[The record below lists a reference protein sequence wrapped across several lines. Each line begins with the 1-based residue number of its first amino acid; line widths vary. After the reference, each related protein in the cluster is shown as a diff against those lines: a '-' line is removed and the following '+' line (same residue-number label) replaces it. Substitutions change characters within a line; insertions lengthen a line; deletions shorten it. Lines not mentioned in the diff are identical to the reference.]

1 MVKAHVKT
9 FVTTGSR
16 LRGKKRLS
24 IEQIATGLTEEVLFL
39 EGAM

>member
-9 FVTTGSR
+9 FVTTGSQ
-16 LRGKKRLS
+16 LQGEKKLS
-24 IEQIATGLTEEVLFL
+24 IEQFATGLTEEVLFL